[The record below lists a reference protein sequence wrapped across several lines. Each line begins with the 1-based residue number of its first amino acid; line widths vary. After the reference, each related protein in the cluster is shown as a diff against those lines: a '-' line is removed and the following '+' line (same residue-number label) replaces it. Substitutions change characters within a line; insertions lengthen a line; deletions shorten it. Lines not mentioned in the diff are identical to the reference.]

1 MGVPTKLS
9 AYQIPETSINTLVDN
24 LVKHGYTSLG
34 EHKDITLKWPA
45 LFYKAHFNFASPARM
60 LGIIQLIEPL
70 IRVFLVFRMGTY
82 PLDLIIIF
90 STG

>member
-34 EHKDITLKWPA
+34 EHKDITPEV
-45 LFYKAHFNFASPARM
+45 ARTI
-60 LGIIQLIEPL
+60 LQGA
-70 IRVFLVFRMGTY
+70 F
-82 PLDLIIIF
+82 
-90 STG
+90 